1 MLSGGTGT
9 PKLLQGL
16 VQVVGQEK
24 LSVIAN
30 TGEDLEVSGLY
41 VAPDL
46 DSVVYT
52 LANVIDERTW
62 YGIHENT
69 FSCYEMLKRL
79 GQEELLRLGD
89 RDRAVHLYRTV
100 SLKRGKTLSKVTDSL
115 CERFGVR
122 ARVMPMSNE
131 RVRTRVHTES
141 GEMSFNEFW
150 VARRARDRVINVTFD
165 GAEKAKAAPGVL
177 EALEDSDAII
187 IGPSNPVTSMGPILA
202 IEEIE
207 AVLSE
212 NRVKVMAVS
221 PIVGNAPVSGPAGV
235 LMRGLGYEVS
245 PKGVAQIYRGVAST
259 LVIHESDGIFVRE
272 IEGFGMRVALAD
284 LLMPDRAA
292 RVRLARTILGLIKL
306 RPNEISKIRIRF

>member
-24 LSVIAN
+24 LSVIVN

-52 LANVIDERTW
+52 LVNIIDERTW
-62 YGIHENT
+62 YGIHEDT
-69 FSCYEMLKRL
+69 FACHEMLKRL

-89 RDRAVHLYRTV
+89 RDRAVHLYRTR
-100 SLKRGKTLSKVTDSL
+100 SLKLGKTLSEVTDAL
-115 CERFGVR
+115 CKRFGVR

-131 RVRTRVHTES
+131 RVRTRVHTEA

-150 VARRARDRVINVTFD
+150 VARRARDKVTNVTFD

-177 EALEDSDAII
+177 EALEGSEAII
-187 IGPSNPVTSMGPILA
+187 IGPSNPVTSIGPILA
-202 IEEIE
+202 IEEIKAALSGNRE
-207 AVLSE
+207 KVL
-212 NRVKVMAVS
+212 AVS

-235 LMRGLGYEVS
+235 LMRGIGYEVS
-245 PKGVAQIYRGVAST
+245 PRGVAQIYRNVASV
-259 LVIHESDGIFVRE
+259 LVIHESDETYARA
-272 IEGFGMRVALAD
+272 IEGFGMKVALAD

-292 RVRLARTILGLIKL
+292 RVRLARTILGLI
-306 RPNEISKIRIRF
+306 